1 MYYRQLKDFFRQR
14 EQKAFWIFS
23 YANIAGLFG
32 GLFVGRFLAD
42 AIPWLPGPLLIPLA
56 MLGGLSLTWQRQ
68 GRETYKVGW
77 LHGRYIAR
85 RIFSSSSLTLHSAEH
100 YRVEQTTIR
109 PFSIAGRLA
118 YSGEGHTQSSGRARV
133 HISTKSIAKEVTQ
146 AAPSSQEL
154 HLVGA
159 VPALPA
165 VPDEVSEAGGRDGD
179 TD

>member
-14 EQKAFWIFS
+14 EQKAFWIFN

-42 AIPWLPGPLLIPLA
+42 AIPWLPGPLLIPLV

-77 LHGRYIAR
+77 LRGRYMAR
-85 RIFSSSSLTLHSAEH
+85 RLFASSSLILHSAEH
-100 YRVEQTTIR
+100 YRIEQTTLR
-109 PFSIAGRLA
+109 PFSIAGKLA

-133 HISTKSIAKEVTQ
+133 QITAKSIDKKVNP
-146 AAPSSQEL
+146 AAPSSEVPQ
-154 HLVGA
+154 LVS
-159 VPALPA
+159 ALPA
-165 VPDEVSEAGGRDGD
+165 ASSEVTEAGGRDGD
-179 TD
+179 SD